1 MLVCKVEYSKCACL
15 SVKKTISVWFFFF
28 NWLRFLIDFR
38 FADFRIIR
46 ISALP
51 VFHISSFSRLRFL
64 KRLFYINLCLT
75 LKIRLNGRFS
85 EVVVLKS
92 QFSDPKRKLL
102 GWYSDSWANF
112 HLWTVVLPSYSTRN
126 VTQFHLF
133 WASDFV
139 SMAFKYGRIPAVSN
153 YWNFM
158 ESGISGI
165 RKGLDL
171 WVSTSN
177 ELGKPYFWQ
186 NLLEIDPLR

>member
-51 VFHISSFSRLRFL
+51 VFHISTFTCQPVS
-64 KRLFYINLCLT
+64 
-75 LKIRLNGRFS
+75 RLNGRFS

-92 QFSDPKRKLL
+92 QFSDPKWKLL